1 MDYLGFNVFSVG
13 NAQLEIINDELHV
26 TNVTDSGFDGVLI
39 DTKGLLDYTI
49 NFGDLSSIPDR
60 NGVLKSS
67 ILSKNSLNQVVT
79 FFESFEYCDEKGEN
93 VIIGFNNDYL
103 PDEFY
108 IFGTLNG
115 EVVFNIPSSE
125 LIPVRSNV
133 RIDPVTVTIVLGII
147 TIGISIWKEL
157 RSKEKTTVTVNYDAE
172 GNITGTTVSVTKDPV
187 SFEVVVNGNTY
198 TVDNFGINYEN
209 NYPAHLIGDPS
220 VDFLPIGTQITGY
233 NLSEFVITSI
243 NTPDLK

>member
-1 MDYLGFNVFSVG
+1 MDYLGFNVFPVG

-39 DTKGLLDYTI
+39 DTIGLLDYTI

-108 IFGTLNG
+108 IFGILNG

-133 RIDPVTVTIVLGII
+133 RIDPVTVTIVLGLI

-157 RSKEKTTVTVNYDAE
+157 RFKEKTTVTVNYDAE

-187 SFEVVVNGNTY
+187 PFEVVVNGNTY

-220 VDFLPIGTQITGY
+220 VDFLPIGTQLTGY

>member
-1 MDYLGFNVFSVG
+1 MEYLGFDVYPVG

-26 TNVTDSGFDGVLI
+26 SNVSESGFDGVLV
-39 DTKGLLDYTI
+39 DTQGLLDYTI
-49 NFGDLSSIPDR
+49 NFGDLSVIPNR

-67 ILSKNSLNQVVT
+67 VLSKNSLNQVVT
-79 FFESFEYCDEKGEN
+79 FFESFEYCDENKEN
-93 VIIGFNNDYL
+93 VVIGYNNDYL
-103 PDEFY
+103 PDEFN

-115 EVVFNIPSSE
+115 EEVFNIPSSE
-125 LIPVRSNV
+125 IIPVNKSNV
-133 RIDPVTVTIVLGII
+133 KVDPVTVTIVLGLI

-172 GNITGTTVSVTKDPV
+172 GNITGTTVSITKDPV
-187 SFEVVVNGNTY
+187 PFEIVVNGNTY
-198 TVDNFGINYEN
+198 TVDNFGIKYDN

-243 NTPDLK
+243 NS

>member
-1 MDYLGFNVFSVG
+1 MNYFGFNVYSVG

-103 PDEFY
+103 PNEFN

-115 EVVFNIPSSE
+115 AVVFNIPSSE
-125 LIPVRSNV
+125 IIPVKSNV
-133 RIDPVTVTIVLGII
+133 KIDPVTVTLVLGLI

-157 RSKEKTTVTVNYDAE
+157 RSKEKVTVTTNYDGA
-172 GNITGTTVSVTKDPV
+172 GNLTGTTVTVTKDPV
-187 SFEVVVNGNTY
+187 PFDVVVNNDTY
-198 TVDNFGINYEN
+198 TVDNVGINYDD
-209 NYPAHLIGDPS
+209 NYPVDLIGNPS
-220 VDFLPIGTQITGY
+220 VDFLPIAEQITGY

-243 NTPDLK
+243 NTSDLK